1 MRRTELIRALLVVVS
16 VLRRSWLVELA
27 GAACIVAGVYLSFGV
42 AAGLVAGGVALVL
55 KAFEI
60 DGRS

>member
-1 MRRTELIRALLVVVS
+1 MIRALLALVA

-27 GAACIVAGVYLSFGV
+27 GAACIVGGVYLAFGV
-42 AAGLVAGGVALVL
+42 AAGLVATGVALVL